1 MCKPHRTILPYRVLP
16 VSLTRGISRDSEH
29 KRRATGGR
37 HNPIRKRRKFELGRP
52 AAMTK
57 LGPQRVHTVRTRG

>member
-1 MCKPHRTILPYRVLP
+1 MCVCP
-16 VSLTRGISRDSEH
+16 
-29 KRRATGGR
+29 GGR
-37 HNPIRKRRKFELGRP
+37 HNPIRKGRKFELGRP